1 MTKEKVLAIL
11 SRESGFL
18 SGEVISGRLG
28 VTRAA
33 VSAAVKQ
40 LREEG
45 YQIASV
51 TNRGYRL
58 EGSPDKLTRG
68 SLLTVLNEER
78 MDNVIVLPVT
88 DSTNSRLRELSY
100 DGVPEGTV
108 VIANEQTRGRGRS
121 GRTFVSLKDSG
132 IYLSYLLRPRVKPA
146 DTVNITAWT
155 AVAVAEAVKEVC
167 GDLPG
172 IKWVNDLVM
181 NGRKIAGILTEMV
194 VESESG
200 GLGSLII
207 GIGINV
213 NQEQGDFPPEIA
225 PIATSI
231 RRETGQACSR
241 ALLAASVIGH
251 LDRMYEDWPGQRD
264 RYLALYRDAD
274 ITCGRDILVS
284 GKNGEIPA
292 RALSIGDD
300 FSLCVQYQD
309 GRQENLISG
318 EVSIKGIYGR

>member
-1 MTKEKVLAIL
+1 MTKEKILAIL

-18 SGEVISGRLG
+18 SGEVISDRLG
-28 VTRAA
+28 LSRAA
-33 VSAAVKQ
+33 VNAAVKQ

-45 YQIASV
+45 YEISSV

-58 EGSPDKLTRG
+58 EAAPDKLTRG
-68 SLLTVLNEER
+68 SLLTVLSEER
-78 MDNVIVLPVT
+78 MENVIVLPVT

-100 DGVPEGTV
+100 EGVPERTV

-121 GRTFVSLKDSG
+121 GRTFVSLKDQG

-155 AVAVAEAVKEVC
+155 AVAVAKAVEEVC
-167 GDLPG
+167 GEAPG

-207 GIGINV
+207 GIGLNV
-213 NQEQGDFPPEIA
+213 NQEQGDFPQELA
-225 PIATSI
+225 SIATSI
-231 RRETGQACSR
+231 RRETGQACNR
-241 ALLAASVIGH
+241 ARLAASVIDH
-251 LDRMYEDWPGQRD
+251 MDRMYEDWPGQREK
-264 RYLALYRDAD
+264 YLELYRDAD
-274 ITCGRDILVS
+274 ITCGRDILVA
-284 GKNGEIPA
+284 GKNGETPA
-292 RALSIGDD
+292 KALSIGGD

-309 GRQENLISG
+309 GRKENLISG
-318 EVSIKGIYGR
+318 EVSIKGIYGK